1 MTLGGVDWP
10 ATEPPPKKINTCMNY
25 MLSRLN
31 PLRDLEDLQNR
42 IITAFGRTPEAD
54 GDEPFAHSE
63 WRPAVNIAEAEDGYW
78 IVAEMPGVRKEDVQV
93 MVENGTLTVSGER
106 KFDDAAKKWQRIECG
121 YGRFSRSF
129 TLPQYAD
136 ASQVKAEFKDGLLHI
151 HVPKS
156 EAARPKQ
163 IEIKVD

>member
-1 MTLGGVDWP
+1 M
-10 ATEPPPKKINTCMNY
+10 KY

-42 IITAFGRTPEAD
+42 IIHAFGRPSNGDHA
-54 GDEPFAHSE
+54 DEPFAHSE

-78 IVAEMPGVRKEDVQV
+78 IVAEMPGVRKEDVAV
-93 MVENGTLTVSGER
+93 TVEKGTLTVSGER
-106 KFDDAAKKWQRIECG
+106 KFDEAAKKWQRIECG
-121 YGRFSRSF
+121 YGCFSRSF

-136 ASQVKAEFKDGLLHI
+136 AAQVKAEFKDGLLHI